1 MGKSASLLSGLLAA
15 VYWLLL
21 STIAQASPADGADA
35 SIVTISGSVPLHV
48 PLEPSAK
55 LLLDGNDFFFLNAQQ
70 EFSFAVPNTNSTH
83 ILQIVSHRFAFERI
97 RIDVNQNEGKASFY
111 IYEHGWDL
119 NTHGSPLPSL
129 DGWPPLGAFHYF
141 MERESFN
148 VWGIFANPMM
158 LISLFTLGLI
168 FVLPKIKETIQ
179 NNPELKAV
187 RSSAHTRN
195 WKKRPGNEHKTGLSF
210 QTLTFP
216 TQ

>member
-1 MGKSASLLSGLLAA
+1 
-15 VYWLLL
+15 
-21 STIAQASPADGADA
+21 
-35 SIVTISGSVPLHV
+35 
-48 PLEPSAK
+48 
-55 LLLDGNDFFFLNAQQ
+55 
-70 EFSFAVPNTNSTH
+70 
-83 ILQIVSHRFAFERI
+83 
-97 RIDVNQNEGKASFY
+97 IDVNQNEGKASFY

-179 NNPELKAV
+179 NNPELKA
-187 RSSAHTRN
+187 
-195 WKKRPGNEHKTGLSF
+195 
-210 QTLTFP
+210 
-216 TQ
+216 